1 MREKPDVGGN
11 RRTVGQRGSLDLVYV
26 GTSSSYCTNFRN
38 SVSLFVEPLVA

>member
-11 RRTVGQRGSLDLVYV
+11 RRKVGQRGSLDLVYI
-26 GTSSSYCTNFRN
+26 GTSSRNFRN